1 MELYARVR
9 QAVLVEG
16 RGRRAV
22 AREFGLARK
31 TVGKMPEYVLP
42 PGYQRKKPVRRPKL
56 GPWQGGIDEIL
67 VDDKQRPSKQRHT
80 AKRIYERLRAE
91 YEYTGGYTIVKD
103 CMRQSRI
110 GGQEMSERSEG
121 SAQSQFSSDHAS
133 SVEMRRKKSV

>member
-1 MELYARVR
+1 L
-9 QAVLVEG
+9 L
-16 RGRRAV
+16 
-22 AREFGLARK
+22 
-31 TVGKMPEYVLP
+31 
-42 PGYQRKKPVRRPKL
+42 
-56 GPWQGGIDEIL
+56 
-67 VDDKQRPSKQRHT
+67 
-80 AKRIYERLRAE
+80 IYERLRAE